1 MARLSPALGL
11 GPIREKLLA
20 HPFGPSVDGLCPLIL
35 FGGEADHVHLVISI
49 HPAFSILIN
58 TLKSSSSRRMRNRFA
73 DDHLAKFYGET
84 VFLAPRLLRRECR
97 RSIFRDGKTLCRGL
111 KGERQTSPGG
121 QETAP
126 LVIEGNPRR
135 A

>member
-58 TLKSSSSRRMRNRFA
+58 TLKSSSSLRMRNRFA
-73 DDHLAKFYGET
+73 DDHLANFMGKPSFWHRAYYVESVGGASLET
-84 VFLAPRLLRRECR
+84 VKRY
-97 RSIFRDGKTLCRGL
+97 
-111 KGERQTSPGG
+111 
-121 QETAP
+121 
-126 LVIEGNPRR
+126 V
-135 A
+135 